1 MKDNAKQQL
10 TNCLMIKKL
19 GMVVLWSCVIIYGVY
34 IFLLLF
40 FKNIIGLTILA
51 VLAIIVI
58 AFKLYRN
65 RYKILFKR
73 QVKMLSRVCEKS
85 PDDSQILP
93 EEQFTESFDSAN
105 FFIQYKPETQEFFFS
120 SYYYI
125 ILPDCV
131 ETWNKAVK
139 ELKDLVAKEAPDT
152 KVEVNSVG
160 QLAKYFTLI
169 MFPKNAKK
177 SFLLSLAHLCI
188 RLRSQFP
195 CNNRILIYKFY
206 FKIKVFDTVCY
217 GEFDCVR
224 VSRAITISA
233 NGNYC
238 VANVEVDGCFP
249 EDFIKLNPPMSI
261 ILQYDMYSIE
271 TKMLVSKE
279 EFDAHW
285 EKCKVKDLCE

>member
-1 MKDNAKQQL
+1 
-10 TNCLMIKKL
+10 MIEKIMSKL

-40 FKNIIGLTILA
+40 FTNIIGLAILA

-73 QVKMLSRVCEKS
+73 RVKMLSRVCEKS
-85 PDDSQILP
+85 PNDSRIMP

-105 FFIQYKPETQEFFFS
+105 FFIQYKPETQEFFFC
-120 SYYYI
+120 SYYYFI
-125 ILPDCV
+125 FPDYV
-131 ETWNKAVK
+131 ETWSKAVK
-139 ELKDLVAKEAPDT
+139 EVKALVSKEAPET

-160 QLAKYFTLI
+160 QLGKDFTLI
-169 MFPKNAKK
+169 MSPKDAKK

-188 RLRSQFP
+188 RLRNQLP
-195 CNNRILIYKFY
+195 CNNKILLYKFY
-206 FKIKVFDTVCY
+206 FKIKVFDTICY
-217 GEFDCVR
+217 GEFDGVR
-224 VSRAITISA
+224 VSKAITISA
-233 NGNYC
+233 DGNYC
-238 VANVEVDGCFP
+238 VANVDVDSCFP

-261 ILQYDMYSIE
+261 ILQYDLYSIE
-271 TKMLVSKE
+271 TDMLVSKK

-285 EKCKVKDLCE
+285 EKCKDLYES

>member
-1 MKDNAKQQL
+1 
-10 TNCLMIKKL
+10 
-19 GMVVLWSCVIIYGVY
+19 MVVLWSCVIIYGVY

-40 FKNIIGLTILA
+40 FKNIIGLAILA

-73 QVKMLSRVCEKS
+73 QVKILSRVCEKS
-85 PDDSQILP
+85 PDDSQ
-93 EEQFTESFDSAN
+93 QFTESFDSAN
-105 FFIQYKPETQEFFFS
+105 FFIHYKPETQEFFFS

-160 QLAKYFTLI
+160 QLAKDFTLI

-188 RLRSQFP
+188 RLRSLFP